1 MDDEPEPCGHE
12 PLVKLLDSPPSPWPK
27 RRLATWLVALSLGLL
42 GGALAANTLRRAGT
56 SVAGTEELIQAAEAR
71 WQQVRRRPL
80 PLGRR
85 VLQLPALETI
95 NKIHKRR
102 SAAENRR
109 WEEATCGISASIAA
123 EKLALLGLQLESSV
137 YHCAPS
143 RISRRPCAPQTSPGS
158 SPPSRRRPATCPP
171 WPTPALRT
179 SRAPPRRVLRMS
191 LTSSMGSGRWRPRWP
206 LQSRSARRGSPDQEQ
221 GHRRRTA
228 ARDSGHVR
236 AQRGP
241 GDLLHRPRRNK
252 HPGGEGG
259 LRVSCARNKQ
269 LSNRAASCATQI
281 SGALQSVSLVA
292 AYLSNAAAM
301 CGATIVAGA
310 EECSNRIG
318 SVVAGM
324 AEVSAGGSATALDCI
339 SEPSRNST
347 IRAKTLHDPGMVRAK
362 SVQLSC
368 GSQSEQTGTWQ
379 LSFIFDAMVPC
390 EVLVHVGCSERSLP
404 EGEMASDAAESLEYR
419 WVSKPV
425 RFRDGLNQELQR
437 RGRPRRLHGQGARAC
452 RQRVRVRRRCQRLR
466 RQQRWL
472 ANSHAVTRL
481 LH

>member
-42 GGALAANTLRRAGT
+42 GGALAANTLRRTGT
-56 SVAGTEELIQAAEAR
+56 SVAGTQELIQAAEAR

-143 RISRRPCAPQTSPGS
+143 RISRTVCASDISGVIATFAAAASYLSAVANACPQNVTSSAAACSADVFDIIYGVGTLAS
-158 SPPSRRRPATCPP
+158 ALATAEQECEEEARTKNKAIAEERRPVTLGMCVLNVAQATSYIGH
-171 WPTPALRT
+171 AVI
-179 SRAPPRRVLRMS
+179 SIRAAKV
-191 LTSSMGSGRWRPRWP
+191 
-206 LQSRSARRGSPDQEQ
+206 DCE
-221 GHRRRTA
+221 
-228 ARDSGHVR
+228 
-236 AQRGP
+236 
-241 GDLLHRPRRNK
+241 
-252 HPGGEGG
+252 
-259 LRVSCARNKQ
+259 NKQ

-310 EECSNRIG
+310 ECSNRIG

-347 IRAKTLHDPGMVRAK
+347 IRAKTLHDPGMVPTGKAVVLRVRAK

-425 RFRDGLNQELQR
+425 RFRDGLNQEF
-437 RGRPRRLHGQGARAC
+437 RGEVDLGDFMAKAPERADSEFASEGG
-452 RQRVRVRRRCQRLR
+452 VDFAGFELGV
-466 RQQRWL
+466 
-472 ANSHAVTRL
+472 
-481 LH
+481 